1 MFGIGMPE
9 LMVIMVVAL
18 IVLGPKRLP
27 EVARALGK
35 GLAEFRRAT
44 SEVNEELQKAQRAIE
59 AEARAH
65 EAERRE
71 AERKAAAL
79 AAQNAAAAQAATA
92 ESAAAQT
99 AAAQTAATEAPPT
112 IAPAPAGERVAS
124 TTGTAAP
131 ARKPDDTPS

>member
-65 EAERRE
+65 E